1 MTPLP
6 CVSHRHGSTMTAV
19 NLHSTIVAV
28 ENRYHR
34 LKTFKISQ
42 NLEFKAP
49 RDIRNLEYFP
59 PL

>member
-1 MTPLP
+1 
-6 CVSHRHGSTMTAV
+6 MTAV